1 MALPGAHQ
9 AKLNMEEN
17 NGKKNFQAAGV
28 TIAVHALLL
37 LALAFTGFSA
47 PPPLPNQDLGMEV
60 NLGTTDDGMG
70 DEQPLNPNP
79 PSAAASEPAP
89 AENVPEAPKAAE
101 EQPQDVATQDE
112 EDAPEIKK
120 PEKPVVKPKEIP
132 KKIVEPKPVKE
143 TRKKPVEDPPK
154 PTPPAPAPKPKA
166 VFAGGTSNNA
176 HSGNNANGSNN
187 ATGEGNTGKPGDR
200 GQLGGNPNGG
210 GYTGGGLG
218 GGRSD
223 FHLNGRSLIG
233 RPQVTYDGTET
244 GYVAINIKV
253 DRQGNVTSATFS
265 MKGSTISNPQLIEI
279 ARRAARSGQLKYN
292 ANPDAPEEQFGTIRF
307 YFKAE

>member
-1 MALPGAHQ
+1 
-9 AKLNMEEN
+9 MEEK
-17 NGKKNFQAAGV
+17 NGKKNIQALGI
-28 TIAVHALLL
+28 TIGVHALLL
-37 LALAFTGFSA
+37 VALVFTGFSA
-47 PPPLPNQDLGMEV
+47 PPPLPDQDLGMEV
-60 NLGTTDDGMG
+60 NLGTSDEGMG
-70 DEQPLNPNP
+70 DVQPLNPNP

-89 AENVPEAPKAAE
+89 AESPATAAKANSE
-101 EQPQDVATQDE
+101 PQQDIATQDE

-120 PEKPVVKPKEIP
+120 PEKPVEKPKEIP
-132 KKIVEPKPVKE
+132 KKLEPAPVKPVK
-143 TRKKPVEDPPK
+143 KPTEAPPK
-154 PTPPAPAPKPKA
+154 PAPPAPKPKA
-166 VFAGGTSNNA
+166 VFSGGTGNSAN
-176 HSGNNANGSNN
+176 SGNSANGSNN

-253 DRQGNVTSATFS
+253 DQQGNVTSATFS
-265 MKGSTISNPQLIEI
+265 MKGSTISNAQLIEI
-279 ARRAARSGQLKYN
+279 AKKAARSGQLKYN

>member
-1 MALPGAHQ
+1 
-9 AKLNMEEN
+9 MEEK
-17 NGKKNFQAAGV
+17 NGKKNIQALGI
-28 TIAVHALLL
+28 TIGVHALLL
-37 LALAFTGFSA
+37 VALVFTGFSA
-47 PPPLPNQDLGMEV
+47 PPPLPDQDLGMEV
-60 NLGTTDDGMG
+60 NLGTSDDGMG

-89 AENVPEAPKAAE
+89 AESPATAAQDNSE
-101 EQPQDVATQDE
+101 PQQDIATQDE

-120 PEKPVVKPKEIP
+120 PEKPVEKPKEIP
-132 KKIVEPKPVKE
+132 KKLEPKPVKPV
-143 TRKKPVEDPPK
+143 KKPTEAPPK
-154 PTPPAPAPKPKA
+154 PAPPAPKPKA
-166 VFAGGTSNNA
+166 VFSGGTGNNA
-176 HSGNNANGSNN
+176 NSGNNANGSNN

-223 FHLNGRSLIG
+223 FHLNGRNLIG

-253 DRQGNVTSATFS
+253 DQQGNVTSATFS
-265 MKGSTISNPQLIEI
+265 MKGSTISNSQLIEI
-279 ARRAARSGQLKYN
+279 AKKAARSGQLKYN

>member
-1 MALPGAHQ
+1 
-9 AKLNMEEN
+9 MEEK
-17 NGKKNFQAAGV
+17 NGKKNIQALGI
-28 TIAVHALLL
+28 TIGVHALLL
-37 LALAFTGFSA
+37 VALVFTGFSA
-47 PPPLPNQDLGMEV
+47 PPPLPDQDLGMEV
-60 NLGTTDDGMG
+60 NLGTSDEGMG
-70 DEQPLNPNP
+70 DVQPLNPNP

-89 AENVPEAPKAAE
+89 AESPATAAKDNSE
-101 EQPQDVATQDE
+101 PQQDIATQDE

-132 KKIVEPKPVKE
+132 KKLEPKPVKPV
-143 TRKKPVEDPPK
+143 KKPTEAPPK
-154 PTPPAPAPKPKA
+154 PAPPAPKPKA
-166 VFAGGTSNNA
+166 VFSGGTGNSAN
-176 HSGNNANGSNN
+176 SGNSANGSNN

-253 DRQGNVTSATFS
+253 DQQGNVTSATFS
-265 MKGSTISNPQLIEI
+265 MKGSTISNSQLIEI
-279 ARRAARSGQLKYN
+279 AKKAARSGQLKYN